1 MYNNFRDNRGGGAG
15 GFSNGGRKYGGFQDR
30 PKHDAKCDG
39 CGDMCQV
46 PFIPNG
52 SKPVYC
58 RNCFKKDDQ
67 GNVTAGPKR
76 SFDRPSFGGDR
87 GERPAYQS
95 RPSAG
100 LDLGKVEARLARIE
114 EKLDAL
120 IEALTEGIDDE
131 DEDDEEGAKEVVQDV
146 NLI

>member
-1 MYNNFRDNRGGGAG
+1 MYNNHRDDRGGFKNKA
-15 GFSNGGRKYGGFQDR
+15 RPYGGFQDR

-58 RNCFKKDDQ
+58 RNCFKKDDT
-67 GNVTAGPKR
+67 GRVTGPR
-76 SFDRPSFGGDR
+76 TFDRASFAPRSNG
-87 GERPAYQS
+87 P
-95 RPSAG
+95 
-100 LDLGKVEARLARIE
+100 DLGKMEARLARIE

-120 IEALTEGIDDE
+120 IEALTEGLE
-131 DEDDEEGAKEVVQDV
+131 EEGEEAGEENV
-146 NLI
+146 

>member
-1 MYNNFRDNRGGGAG
+1 MYNNFRDNRGGGSAG

-67 GNVTAGPKR
+67 GMVSGPKR
-76 SFDRPSFGGDR
+76 SFDRPSFGSDR
-87 GERPAYQS
+87 AERPAYQS

-131 DEDDEEGAKEVVQDV
+131 EEDDEEGAKEVVQDV